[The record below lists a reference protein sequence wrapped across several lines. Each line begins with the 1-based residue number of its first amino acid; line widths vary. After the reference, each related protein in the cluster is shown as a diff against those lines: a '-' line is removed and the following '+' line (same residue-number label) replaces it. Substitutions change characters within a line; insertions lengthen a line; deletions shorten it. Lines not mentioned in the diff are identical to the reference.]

1 VVSRAAGLA
10 DMLMVTEGA
19 DSESHCNDTARE
31 LLRGLLIY
39 VAGLPDDRRSM
50 AELRR
55 IVTASGRLPWW
66 LFHHHEA
73 AADEVLDQALRRAS

>member
-1 VVSRAAGLA
+1 
-10 DMLMVTEGA
+10 MLMVTEGA
-19 DSESHCNDTARE
+19 DSESHWNDTARE
-31 LLRGLLIY
+31 LLIY

>member
-1 VVSRAAGLA
+1 MLIAEA
-10 DMLMVTEGA
+10 DL
-19 DSESHCNDTARE
+19 HWNDTARE

-55 IVTASGRLPWW
+55 IVTAI
-66 LFHHHEA
+66 
-73 AADEVLDQALRRAS
+73 

>member
-1 VVSRAAGLA
+1 VVSRAAGIA
-10 DMLMVTEGA
+10 DMLVVTEGA
-19 DSESHCNDTARE
+19 DSESHWNDTARE

-55 IVTASGRLPWW
+55 IVTASEDDL
-66 LFHHHEA
+66 
-73 AADEVLDQALRRAS
+73 ADALAGAFRRARRRHI